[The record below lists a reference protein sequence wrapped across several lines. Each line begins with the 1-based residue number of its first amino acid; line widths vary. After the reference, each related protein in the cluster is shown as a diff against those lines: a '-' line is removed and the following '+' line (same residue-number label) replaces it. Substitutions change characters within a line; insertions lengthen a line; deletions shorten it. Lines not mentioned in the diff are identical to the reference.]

1 LELEID
7 EDKLNSKVSLD
18 KYGLP
23 SSFDIVKVINRLFL
37 EDNEYFISRIEMTC
51 KREYNITNEAMHFQ
65 TKDIKGSRTKTAFKE
80 RIRHIIY
87 HKYELFGL
95 ITSENYIYTK
105 TPLFDLYIKEEG
117 SDITLKKLRNFE
129 NKHKKEIYRYL
140 PIKSSKYKKYWQN
153 NAN

>member
-1 LELEID
+1 LELEIN
-7 EDKLNSKVSLD
+7 EDQLNSKVSLD

-23 SSFDIVKVINRLFL
+23 SSSDIVKVVNRLFL

-51 KREYNITNEAMHFQ
+51 KREYNISNEAMRFQ

-80 RIRHIIY
+80 RIRQLIY
-87 HKYELFGL
+87 HKYALFGL
-95 ITSENYIYTK
+95 MTCEDYIYRK

-117 SDITLKKLRNFE
+117 SEITLKKLRNFE

-140 PIKSSKYKKYWQN
+140 PINSSKYKKYWKN
-153 NAN
+153 SAI